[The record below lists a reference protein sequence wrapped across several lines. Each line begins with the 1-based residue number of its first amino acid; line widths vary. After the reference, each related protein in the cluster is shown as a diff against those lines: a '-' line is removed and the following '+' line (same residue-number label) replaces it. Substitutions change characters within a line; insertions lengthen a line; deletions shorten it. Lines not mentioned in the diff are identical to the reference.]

1 MVDQRVM
8 ETMFRLLSD
17 ALKGVDRAQDA
28 FTALSELPP
37 TPDALVDWAKTY
49 APNLG
54 DMTSSK
60 LFGEQLEDWFRVVGF
75 VPRRRYLEVLERYD
89 QLRSRL
95 EETEKAAEEVK
106 AVLDPTHAA
115 TRLIDTLGKTV
126 ETTLRTQSNWLKSF
140 LAQGE
145 EQESEKDD
153 PPADG

>member
-28 FTALSELPP
+28 FKALSELPP
-37 TPDALVDWAKTY
+37 TREALVDWEKTY

-54 DMTSSK
+54 DMTTSQ

-75 VPRRRYLEVLERYD
+75 VPRRRYLEVLERCEK
-89 QLRSRL
+89 LRERL
-95 EETEKAAEEVK
+95 EETERATEDVK
-106 AVLDPTHAA
+106 ATLDPTHAA

-126 ETTLRTQSNWLKSF
+126 ESTLRTQSNWLKTF
-140 LAQGE
+140 L
-145 EQESEKDD
+145 EQEERTDD
-153 PPADG
+153 DAEP

>member
-28 FTALSELPP
+28 FKALSELPP
-37 TPDALVDWAKTY
+37 TREALVDWAKTY

-54 DMTSSK
+54 DMTTSQ

-75 VPRRRYLEVLERYD
+75 VPRRRYLEVLERCEK
-89 QLRSRL
+89 LRERL
-95 EETEKAAEEVK
+95 EETERATEDVK
-106 AVLDPTHAA
+106 ATLDPAHAA

-126 ETTLRTQSNWLKSF
+126 ESTLRTQSNWLKTF
-140 LAQGE
+140 L
-145 EQESEKDD
+145 EQEERTDD
-153 PPADG
+153 DAEP